1 MIPVAA
7 QRVVSYKLILRQK
20 WSCDELTEDVEYET
34 ALLDLLIA
42 EEWLWVDSL

>member
-1 MIPVAA
+1 MIPIAA
-7 QRVVSYKLILRQK
+7 QRVVSYKLILSQK
-20 WSCDELTEDVEYET
+20 WSWDELTEDVEYET